1 MTDAVVANP
10 GSRDGVIFRCQ
21 MLGRQGDILFPTDI
35 VAETMDIAIQQ
46 AFQIRQERNEAAA
59 AAAERVYAFRVWHDP
74 PAA

>member
-1 MTDAVVANP
+1 MTDAVVTTQ
-10 GSRDGVIFRCQ
+10 GSNDGVLFRCQ
-21 MLGRQGDILFPTDI
+21 MLDRQGDILFPADI

-46 AFQIRQERNEAAA
+46 AFQIRQERNQAA